1 MARPVRLLLAAVLVV
16 SAVACGGDERG
27 LPPEDE
33 AALART
39 VQPYLEPLGL
49 EFSYGGLEDFPAGK
63 HLALYVEPVGPTTDA
78 QYLERL
84 VASTATL
91 APVLFDTYP
100 DLNSFDICQE
110 PVPTGPDDPDR
121 PKPRTVVVLGRRQAS
136 TVGEWSAATLA
147 DLIAAARVGRGG
159 AVTVDDAIAQLPAYI
174 EAVAEADRIEPP
186 GEDDGGY

>member
-1 MARPVRLLLAAVLVV
+1 VLAC
-16 SAVACGGDERG
+16 SAACGGDERG

-33 AALART
+33 AALAET
-39 VQPYLEPLGL
+39 FEPHFDPLGL

-63 HLALYVEPVGPTTDA
+63 HLALYVEPTGPATDD

-84 VASTATL
+84 LASTAAL

-121 PKPRTVVVLGRRQAS
+121 PTPRTVVVLGRRQAS
-136 TVGEWSAATLA
+136 TVDDWSTATLA
-147 DLIAAARVGRGG
+147 DLIVATRIGRGG
-159 AVTVDDAIAQLPAYI
+159 EVRVDDAIAQLPAYV
-174 EAVAEADRIEPP
+174 EAVALADRIEPP

>member
-1 MARPVRLLLAAVLVV
+1 
-16 SAVACGGDERG
+16 
-27 LPPEDE
+27 
-33 AALART
+33 
-39 VQPYLEPLGL
+39 LGL

-63 HLALYVEPVGPTTDA
+63 HLALYVEPTGPATDD

-84 VASTATL
+84 LASTAAL

-121 PKPRTVVVLGRRQAS
+121 PTPRTVVVLGRRQAS
-136 TVGEWSAATLA
+136 TVDDWSTATLA
-147 DLIAAARVGRGG
+147 DLIVATRIGPGG
-159 AVTVDDAIAQLPAYI
+159 GVRVDDAIAQLPAYV
-174 EAVAEADRIEPP
+174 EAVALADRIEPP